1 MVCGALGRSVND
13 CRPISEATHALT
25 HPEWW
30 QIEAMSRGSACSAV
44 LTGVPRSVT
53 AITTYCLKRPPRP
66 QRSKVMSEPGLSY
79 LVAGHQPNFFPWF
92 GYFEKMLKCDLFVH
106 SDDVQFPKQSYTNRV
121 EIPIGGRSAFM
132 TLPVRKGDNARIADK
147 RYLKDPAVMSK
158 LVKTL
163 RINFGGL
170 PNFSDVEPV
179 IAEFESAWALHET
192 VADFNICLN
201 QYLASSFGICTPCR
215 RGTELGLDE
224 FYRNERLIERC
235 RRLASHDYLC
245 GQGADG
251 YQDDTML
258 EEQESGTP
266 ELIMM
271 SEGFYSVM
279 LFATRLSMAGTSR
292 SCENPCC
299 GR

>member
-1 MVCGALGRSVND
+1 
-13 CRPISEATHALT
+13 
-25 HPEWW
+25 
-30 QIEAMSRGSACSAV
+30 
-44 LTGVPRSVT
+44 
-53 AITTYCLKRPPRP
+53 
-66 QRSKVMSEPGLSY
+66 MSEPGLSY

-163 RINFGGL
+163 RIILSGL

-179 IAEFESAWALHET
+179 IAEFESAWALRRT
-192 VADFNICLN
+192 VADFNIYMN

-258 EEQESGTP
+258 EEAGIRVHRINYDVGRV
-266 ELIMM
+266 LF
-271 SEGFYSVM
+271 GDALRYSALYGLGLVG
-279 LFATRLSMAGTSR
+279 LARIRAAVAEYKL
-292 SCENPCC
+292 NC
-299 GR
+299 GGR